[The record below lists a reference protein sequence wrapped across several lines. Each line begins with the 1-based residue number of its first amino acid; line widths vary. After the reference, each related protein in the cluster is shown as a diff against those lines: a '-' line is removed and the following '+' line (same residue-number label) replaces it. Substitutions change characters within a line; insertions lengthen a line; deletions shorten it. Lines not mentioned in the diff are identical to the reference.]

1 VVSSSQEK
9 FAKKHVFSIVS
20 DNVFSI
26 AELRVIRGSGSN
38 YGCPKLPVLAI
49 VPPFLRAAQA
59 IATSLACRQRAG
71 LWVLV
76 RPQLSRRNLL
86 EVMMSLIAFLPSPP
100 TPIRT
105 LQPPSSEP
113 LSPAVS
119 QSPPSSDSLRQ
130 QVAAAAHTLVV
141 KVGTRVLTQADGTLN
156 HARIEQLA
164 EEIQAISHS
173 GRRVVLVSSGAV
185 GAGISLLGLK
195 TRPTDLA
202 KLQAVAA
209 VGQTHLIQAYDRTF
223 AKHGKRAAQV
233 LLTIEDV
240 DDRIRYL
247 NVRNTLNSLLEFGA
261 IPIINENDTVSV
273 DELKTTFGD
282 NDRLAA
288 MVTNLLRAPLL
299 IVLSDIQGLFNGD
312 PSLASSKLVPTVEKI
327 DERVLGYVRDR
338 KTGLSKGGMASK
350 LDAARIVTTAGE
362 NMIIATGRESDVLT
376 RIMAGENVG
385 TLFLGQAKGIS
396 PFKRWLGFSAQVKG
410 RIQLDEGARVAIV
423 EKGRSLLAAGI
434 VGTQGEF
441 QKGDVVALCDGEGKV
456 VARGL
461 TNYSSA
467 DVERIK
473 GIKSEKIAQ
482 VLGRRPYEEVIHRDN
497 LAVVK

>member
-1 VVSSSQEK
+1 
-9 FAKKHVFSIVS
+9 
-20 DNVFSI
+20 
-26 AELRVIRGSGSN
+26 
-38 YGCPKLPVLAI
+38 
-49 VPPFLRAAQA
+49 
-59 IATSLACRQRAG
+59 
-71 LWVLV
+71 
-76 RPQLSRRNLL
+76 
-86 EVMMSLIAFLPSPP
+86 MSLTAFLPSLP

-105 LQPPSSEP
+105 LQSPSGETVRS
-113 LSPAVS
+113 AVS
-119 QSPPSSDSLRQ
+119 QSTLPTEPLRQ
-130 QVAAAAHTLVV
+130 QVTALAQTVVV

-156 HARIEQLA
+156 HSRIEQLA
-164 EEIQAISHS
+164 EEIQALSHA

-195 TRPTDLA
+195 ARPTDLA

-261 IPIINENDTVSV
+261 IPVINENDTVSV

-288 MVTNLLRAPLL
+288 MVTNLLRASLL
-299 IVLSDIQGLFNGD
+299 IVLSDIQGLYDGD
-312 PSLASSKLVPTVEKI
+312 PAVATSKLVSTVEKI

-350 LDAARIVTTAGE
+350 LEAARIVTTGGE
-362 NMIIATGRESDVLT
+362 HMIIACGRDANVLT
-376 RIMAGENVG
+376 RIMAGEDVG
-385 TLFLGQAKGIS
+385 TLFLGQGKGIT
-396 PFKRWLGFSAQVKG
+396 PFKRWLGFSAQVRG
-410 RIQLDEGARVAIV
+410 RIQLDEGARQAITG
-423 EKGRSLLAAGI
+423 KGRSLLAAGI

-441 QKGDVVALCDGEGKV
+441 QKGDVVALCDAEGKV

-497 LAVVK
+497 LAVTE